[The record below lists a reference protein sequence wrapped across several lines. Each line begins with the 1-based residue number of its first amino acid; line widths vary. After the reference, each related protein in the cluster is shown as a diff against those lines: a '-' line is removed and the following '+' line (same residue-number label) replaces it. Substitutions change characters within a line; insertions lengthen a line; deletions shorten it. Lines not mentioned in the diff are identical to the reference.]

1 MSGQVNVRNTYYVMD
16 TPLVLQLIGMKPLP
30 LEIDGSKIEHI
41 LAHDGMS
48 LDVLKSLPA
57 AISNPLMVLDSYANR
72 KVVVVELHDLNDA
85 TIIVPIDVDQR
96 RGHTIVN
103 ILNNAYGKN
112 PREKNPDGSWT
123 QKKGTDFSWF
133 VRENIEK
140 GRVLYIDIEKSTQ
153 WTRSDRG
160 DSPNGGNSLNALSNF
175 IISEDFQKVKTRSDL
190 ERFTKE
196 KEEEKNM
203 STYLDRDT
211 FFKDKEDGVNLI
223 TNDSW
228 FKFDEKWLHDWV
240 EEQGRWESFEHFEVT
255 YTDDDVYSA
264 KFDAEEAGLT
274 IKETLTEEGT
284 RKYGDTEIQGWVEN
298 VMYQEMSRIGE
309 EKGAVITDTTADVYH
324 QEISD
329 SLTVAEESL
338 EDNAA
343 KELRGIADDLHTSM
357 KNVEEAE
364 QTCGADQETWDGYAT
379 RHENIVRRIEA
390 AGDAR
395 SEGKSEE
402 ECSDALIDAQE
413 SLREGTAYMEERCAA
428 ILRREKE
435 YQEELAGLR
444 ARIEELER
452 EREVR
457 AQLPEELAR
466 CLAASTEFLAA
477 VEDLRRE
484 AKAQPRI
491 IASEMYSTSRR
502 AVKDAYYSVKL
513 APTKVKN
520 YLRQRAQKAIDGV
533 LHSVASV
540 FDEGI
545 AALEQRR
552 AGILRKSHE
561 MQSASEFYRDALEE
575 ALKDSKAERS
585 METERTIARS
595 MAKAGFGAYAIE
607 KVLRAESPYRKEM
620 EQGDAKNIAKDAVQE
635 TKEQR
640 EEKTR

>member
-1 MSGQVNVRNTYYVMD
+1 MNLMGRKKGNIMLEKSWDKMSIEEQERVRKEEQEKFSRMYPIVASANAIHANTAAAARKMAIEYWKKNHPNGVTINTIIGDVDID
-16 TPLVLQLIGMKPLP
+16 TKSIKDSLFHGLVQGKLDAVPTLKAGMEKAAY
-30 LEIDGSKIEHI
+30 ISTMKDFDG
-41 LAHDGMS
+41 
-48 LDVLKSLPA
+48 
-57 AISNPLMVLDSYANR
+57 NPLQNHFFLY
-72 KVVVVELHDLNDA
+72 K
-85 TIIVPIDVDQR
+85 
-96 RGHTIVN
+96 
-103 ILNNAYGKN
+103 
-112 PREKNPDGSWT
+112 
-123 QKKGTDFSWF
+123 TDFSGE
-133 VRENIEK
+133 ENYVLCRIRTNDAK
-140 GRVLYIDIEKSTQ
+140 QRLYIHEVMKASEFVQQKSDALQSQLANGNHQQLRGIALYKNMITDFLQGVNGSFYPEK
-153 WTRSDRG
+153 
-160 DSPNGGNSLNALSNF
+160 
-175 IISEDFQKVKTRSDL
+175 
-190 ERFTKE
+190 
-196 KEEEKNM
+196 KEEKKM
-203 STYLDRDT
+203 
-211 FFKDKEDGVNLI
+211 
-223 TNDSW
+223 
-228 FKFDEKWLHDWV
+228 
-240 EEQGRWESFEHFEVT
+240 
-255 YTDDDVYSA
+255 
-264 KFDAEEAGLT
+264 
-274 IKETLTEEGT
+274 
-284 RKYGDTEIQGWVEN
+284 
-298 VMYQEMSRIGE
+298 
-309 EKGAVITDTTADVYH
+309 AVSNASMYH
-324 QEISD
+324 QEIAD

-338 EDNAA
+338 HEKDAA
-343 KELRGIADDLHTSM
+343 QLHRAVKNLHVSM
-357 KNVEEAE
+357 EKVEEAE
-364 QTCGADQETWDGYAT
+364 QTCGADQETWDGYAA
-379 RHENIVRRIEA
+379 RHDNIVRRIEA

>member
-1 MSGQVNVRNTYYVMD
+1 MLEKSWDKMSIEEQERVRKEEQEKFSRMYPIVASANAIHANTAAAARKMAIEYWKKNHPNGVTINTIIGDVDID
-16 TPLVLQLIGMKPLP
+16 TKSIKDSLFHGLVQGKLDAVPTLKAGMEKAAYLSTMKDF
-30 LEIDGSKIEHI
+30 DG
-41 LAHDGMS
+41 
-48 LDVLKSLPA
+48 
-57 AISNPLMVLDSYANR
+57 NPLQNHFFLY
-72 KVVVVELHDLNDA
+72 K
-85 TIIVPIDVDQR
+85 
-96 RGHTIVN
+96 
-103 ILNNAYGKN
+103 
-112 PREKNPDGSWT
+112 
-123 QKKGTDFSWF
+123 TDFSGE
-133 VRENIEK
+133 ENYVLCRIRTNDAK
-140 GRVLYIDIEKSTQ
+140 QRLYIHEVMKASEFVQQKSDALQ
-153 WTRSDRG
+153 SQLANGNHQQLRG
-160 DSPNGGNSLNALSNF
+160 IALYKNMITDFLQGVNGSF
-175 IISEDFQKVKTRSDL
+175 YPEQ
-190 ERFTKE
+190 
-196 KEEEKNM
+196 KEEKKM
-203 STYLDRDT
+203 
-211 FFKDKEDGVNLI
+211 
-223 TNDSW
+223 
-228 FKFDEKWLHDWV
+228 
-240 EEQGRWESFEHFEVT
+240 
-255 YTDDDVYSA
+255 
-264 KFDAEEAGLT
+264 
-274 IKETLTEEGT
+274 
-284 RKYGDTEIQGWVEN
+284 
-298 VMYQEMSRIGE
+298 
-309 EKGAVITDTTADVYH
+309 AVSNAAMYH
-324 QEISD
+324 QEIAD

-338 EDNAA
+338 HEEEA
-343 KELRGIADDLHTSM
+343 KQLHSAVKNLHVSM
-357 KNVEEAE
+357 EKVEEAE
-364 QTCGADQETWDGYAT
+364 QTCGADQETWDGYAA

>member
-1 MSGQVNVRNTYYVMD
+1 MLEKSWDKMSIEEQERVRKEEQEKFSRMYPIVASANAIHANTAAAARKMAIEYWKKNHPNGVTINTIIGDVDID
-16 TPLVLQLIGMKPLP
+16 TKSIKDSLFHGLVQGKLDAVPTLKAGMEKAAY
-30 LEIDGSKIEHI
+30 ISTMKDFDG
-41 LAHDGMS
+41 
-48 LDVLKSLPA
+48 
-57 AISNPLMVLDSYANR
+57 NPLQNHFFLY
-72 KVVVVELHDLNDA
+72 K
-85 TIIVPIDVDQR
+85 
-96 RGHTIVN
+96 
-103 ILNNAYGKN
+103 
-112 PREKNPDGSWT
+112 
-123 QKKGTDFSWF
+123 TDFSGE
-133 VRENIEK
+133 ENYVLCRIRTNDAK
-140 GRVLYIDIEKSTQ
+140 QRLYIHEVMKASEFVQQKSDALQ
-153 WTRSDRG
+153 SQLANGNHQQLRG
-160 DSPNGGNSLNALSNF
+160 IALYKNMITDFLKGVNGSF
-175 IISEDFQKVKTRSDL
+175 YPEQ
-190 ERFTKE
+190 
-196 KEEEKNM
+196 KEEKKM
-203 STYLDRDT
+203 
-211 FFKDKEDGVNLI
+211 
-223 TNDSW
+223 
-228 FKFDEKWLHDWV
+228 
-240 EEQGRWESFEHFEVT
+240 
-255 YTDDDVYSA
+255 
-264 KFDAEEAGLT
+264 
-274 IKETLTEEGT
+274 
-284 RKYGDTEIQGWVEN
+284 
-298 VMYQEMSRIGE
+298 
-309 EKGAVITDTTADVYH
+309 AVSNATMYH
-324 QEISD
+324 QEIAN

-338 EDNAA
+338 HEEDAA
-343 KELRGIADDLHTSM
+343 QLHRAVKNLHVSM
-357 KNVEEAE
+357 EKVEEAE
-364 QTCGADQETWDGYAT
+364 QTCGADQETWDGYAA

-502 AVKDAYYSVKL
+502 AVKDACYSVKL

>member
-1 MSGQVNVRNTYYVMD
+1 MLEKSWDKMSIEEQERVRKEEQEKFSRMYPIVASANAIHANTAAAARKMAIEYWKKNHPNGVTVNTIIGDVDID
-16 TPLVLQLIGMKPLP
+16 TKSIKDSLFHGLVQGKLDAVPTLKAGMEKAAY
-30 LEIDGSKIEHI
+30 ISTMKDFDG
-41 LAHDGMS
+41 
-48 LDVLKSLPA
+48 
-57 AISNPLMVLDSYANR
+57 NPLQNHFFLY
-72 KVVVVELHDLNDA
+72 K
-85 TIIVPIDVDQR
+85 
-96 RGHTIVN
+96 
-103 ILNNAYGKN
+103 
-112 PREKNPDGSWT
+112 
-123 QKKGTDFSWF
+123 TDFSGE
-133 VRENIEK
+133 ENYVLCRIRTNNAK
-140 GRVLYIDIEKSTQ
+140 QRLYIHEVMKASEFVQQKSDALQSQLANGNHQQLRGIALYKNMITDFLQGVNGSFYPEKK
-153 WTRSDRG
+153 
-160 DSPNGGNSLNALSNF
+160 
-175 IISEDFQKVKTRSDL
+175 E
-190 ERFTKE
+190 E
-196 KEEEKNM
+196 KEM
-203 STYLDRDT
+203 
-211 FFKDKEDGVNLI
+211 
-223 TNDSW
+223 
-228 FKFDEKWLHDWV
+228 
-240 EEQGRWESFEHFEVT
+240 
-255 YTDDDVYSA
+255 
-264 KFDAEEAGLT
+264 
-274 IKETLTEEGT
+274 
-284 RKYGDTEIQGWVEN
+284 
-298 VMYQEMSRIGE
+298 
-309 EKGAVITDTTADVYH
+309 AVSNASMYH
-324 QEISD
+324 QEIAD

-338 EDNAA
+338 HEEEA
-343 KELRGIADDLHTSM
+343 KQLHSAVKNLHVSM
-357 KNVEEAE
+357 EKVEEAE
-364 QTCGADQETWDGYAT
+364 QTCGADQETWDGYAA

-502 AVKDAYYSVKL
+502 AVKDAYYSIKL

-575 ALKDSKAERS
+575 ALKDSQAERS

>member
-1 MSGQVNVRNTYYVMD
+1 MLEKSWDKMSIEEQERVRKEEQEKFSRMYPIVASANAIHANTAAAARKMAIEYWKKNHPNGVTINTIIGDVDID
-16 TPLVLQLIGMKPLP
+16 TKSIKDSLFHGLVQGKLDAVPTLKAGMEKAAY
-30 LEIDGSKIEHI
+30 ISTMKDFDG
-41 LAHDGMS
+41 
-48 LDVLKSLPA
+48 
-57 AISNPLMVLDSYANR
+57 NPLQNHFFLY
-72 KVVVVELHDLNDA
+72 K
-85 TIIVPIDVDQR
+85 
-96 RGHTIVN
+96 
-103 ILNNAYGKN
+103 
-112 PREKNPDGSWT
+112 
-123 QKKGTDFSWF
+123 TDFSGE
-133 VRENIEK
+133 ENYVLCRIRTNDAK
-140 GRVLYIDIEKSTQ
+140 QRLYIHEVMKASEFVQQKSDALQ
-153 WTRSDRG
+153 SQLANGNHQQLRG
-160 DSPNGGNSLNALSNF
+160 IALYKNMITDFLQGVNGSF
-175 IISEDFQKVKTRSDL
+175 YPEQ
-190 ERFTKE
+190 
-196 KEEEKNM
+196 KEEKKM
-203 STYLDRDT
+203 
-211 FFKDKEDGVNLI
+211 
-223 TNDSW
+223 
-228 FKFDEKWLHDWV
+228 
-240 EEQGRWESFEHFEVT
+240 
-255 YTDDDVYSA
+255 
-264 KFDAEEAGLT
+264 
-274 IKETLTEEGT
+274 
-284 RKYGDTEIQGWVEN
+284 
-298 VMYQEMSRIGE
+298 
-309 EKGAVITDTTADVYH
+309 AVSNAAMYH
-324 QEISD
+324 QEIAN
-329 SLTVAEESL
+329 SLTSAEEFL
-338 EDNAA
+338 HEEDAA
-343 KELRGIADDLHTSM
+343 QLHRAVKNLHVSM
-357 KNVEEAE
+357 EKVEEAE
-364 QTCGADQETWDGYAT
+364 QTCGADQETWDGYAA

-502 AVKDAYYSVKL
+502 AVKDAYYSIKL

-575 ALKDSKAERS
+575 ALKDSKSERS

>member
-1 MSGQVNVRNTYYVMD
+1 MLEKSWDKMSIEEQERVRKEEQEKFSRMYPIVASANAIHANTAAAARKMAIEYWKKNHPNGVTINTIIGDVDID
-16 TPLVLQLIGMKPLP
+16 TKSIKDSLFHGLVQGKLDAVPTLKAGMEKAAY
-30 LEIDGSKIEHI
+30 ISTMKDFDG
-41 LAHDGMS
+41 
-48 LDVLKSLPA
+48 
-57 AISNPLMVLDSYANR
+57 NPLQNHFFLY
-72 KVVVVELHDLNDA
+72 K
-85 TIIVPIDVDQR
+85 
-96 RGHTIVN
+96 
-103 ILNNAYGKN
+103 
-112 PREKNPDGSWT
+112 
-123 QKKGTDFSWF
+123 TDFSGE
-133 VRENIEK
+133 ENYVLCRIRTNDAK
-140 GRVLYIDIEKSTQ
+140 QRLYIHEVMKASEFVQQKSDALQ
-153 WTRSDRG
+153 SQLANGNHQQLRG
-160 DSPNGGNSLNALSNF
+160 IALYKNMITDFLKGVNGSF
-175 IISEDFQKVKTRSDL
+175 YPEQ
-190 ERFTKE
+190 
-196 KEEEKNM
+196 KEEKKM
-203 STYLDRDT
+203 
-211 FFKDKEDGVNLI
+211 
-223 TNDSW
+223 
-228 FKFDEKWLHDWV
+228 
-240 EEQGRWESFEHFEVT
+240 
-255 YTDDDVYSA
+255 
-264 KFDAEEAGLT
+264 
-274 IKETLTEEGT
+274 
-284 RKYGDTEIQGWVEN
+284 
-298 VMYQEMSRIGE
+298 
-309 EKGAVITDTTADVYH
+309 AVSNATMYH
-324 QEISD
+324 QEIAN

-338 EDNAA
+338 HEEDAA
-343 KELRGIADDLHTSM
+343 QLHRAVKNLHVSM
-357 KNVEEAE
+357 EKVEEAE
-364 QTCGADQETWDGYAT
+364 QTCGADQETWDGYAA

-502 AVKDAYYSVKL
+502 AVKDAYYSIKL

>member
-1 MSGQVNVRNTYYVMD
+1 MLEKSWDKMSIEEQERVRKEEQEKFSRMYPIVASANAIHANTAAAARKMAIEYWKKNHPNGVTINTIIGDVDID
-16 TPLVLQLIGMKPLP
+16 TKSIKDSLFHGLVQGKLDAVPTLKAGMEKAAY
-30 LEIDGSKIEHI
+30 ISTMKDFDG
-41 LAHDGMS
+41 
-48 LDVLKSLPA
+48 
-57 AISNPLMVLDSYANR
+57 NPLQNHFFLY
-72 KVVVVELHDLNDA
+72 K
-85 TIIVPIDVDQR
+85 
-96 RGHTIVN
+96 
-103 ILNNAYGKN
+103 
-112 PREKNPDGSWT
+112 
-123 QKKGTDFSWF
+123 TDFSGE
-133 VRENIEK
+133 ENYVLCRIRTNDAK
-140 GRVLYIDIEKSTQ
+140 QRLYIHEVMKASEFVQQKSDALQSQLANGNHQQLRGIALYKNMITDFLQGVNGSFYPEK
-153 WTRSDRG
+153 
-160 DSPNGGNSLNALSNF
+160 
-175 IISEDFQKVKTRSDL
+175 
-190 ERFTKE
+190 
-196 KEEEKNM
+196 KEEKKM
-203 STYLDRDT
+203 
-211 FFKDKEDGVNLI
+211 
-223 TNDSW
+223 
-228 FKFDEKWLHDWV
+228 
-240 EEQGRWESFEHFEVT
+240 
-255 YTDDDVYSA
+255 
-264 KFDAEEAGLT
+264 
-274 IKETLTEEGT
+274 
-284 RKYGDTEIQGWVEN
+284 
-298 VMYQEMSRIGE
+298 
-309 EKGAVITDTTADVYH
+309 AVSNAAMYH
-324 QEISD
+324 QEIAD

-338 EDNAA
+338 HEKDAA
-343 KELRGIADDLHTSM
+343 QLHRAVKNLHVSM
-357 KNVEEAE
+357 EKVEEAE
-364 QTCGADQETWDGYAT
+364 QTCGADQETWDGYAA

>member
-1 MSGQVNVRNTYYVMD
+1 MNLMGRKKGNIMLEKSWDKMSIEEQERVRKEEQEKFSRMYPIVASANAIHANTAAAARKMAIEYWKKNHPNGVTINTIIGDVDID
-16 TPLVLQLIGMKPLP
+16 TKSIKDSLFHGLVQGKLDAVPTLKAGMEKAAY
-30 LEIDGSKIEHI
+30 ISTMKDFDG
-41 LAHDGMS
+41 
-48 LDVLKSLPA
+48 
-57 AISNPLMVLDSYANR
+57 NPLQNHFFLY
-72 KVVVVELHDLNDA
+72 K
-85 TIIVPIDVDQR
+85 
-96 RGHTIVN
+96 
-103 ILNNAYGKN
+103 
-112 PREKNPDGSWT
+112 
-123 QKKGTDFSWF
+123 TDFSGE
-133 VRENIEK
+133 ENYVLCRIRTNDAK
-140 GRVLYIDIEKSTQ
+140 QRLYIHEVMKASEFVQQKSDALQ
-153 WTRSDRG
+153 SQLANGNHQQLRG
-160 DSPNGGNSLNALSNF
+160 IALYKNMITDFLKGVNGSF
-175 IISEDFQKVKTRSDL
+175 YPEQ
-190 ERFTKE
+190 
-196 KEEEKNM
+196 KEEKKM
-203 STYLDRDT
+203 
-211 FFKDKEDGVNLI
+211 
-223 TNDSW
+223 
-228 FKFDEKWLHDWV
+228 
-240 EEQGRWESFEHFEVT
+240 
-255 YTDDDVYSA
+255 
-264 KFDAEEAGLT
+264 
-274 IKETLTEEGT
+274 
-284 RKYGDTEIQGWVEN
+284 
-298 VMYQEMSRIGE
+298 
-309 EKGAVITDTTADVYH
+309 AVSNAAMYH
-324 QEISD
+324 QEIAD

-338 EDNAA
+338 HEEDAA
-343 KELRGIADDLHTSM
+343 QLHRAVKNLHVSM
-357 KNVEEAE
+357 EKVEEAE
-364 QTCGADQETWDGYAT
+364 QTCGADQETWDGYAA

-575 ALKDSKAERS
+575 ALKDSKSERS

>member
-1 MSGQVNVRNTYYVMD
+1 MLEKSWDKMSIEEQERVRKEEQEKFSRMYPIVASANAIHANTAAAARKMAIEYWKKNHPNGVTINTIIGDVDID
-16 TPLVLQLIGMKPLP
+16 TKSIKDSLFHGLVQGKLDAVPTLKAGMEKAAY
-30 LEIDGSKIEHI
+30 ISTMKDFDG
-41 LAHDGMS
+41 
-48 LDVLKSLPA
+48 
-57 AISNPLMVLDSYANR
+57 NPLQNHFFLY
-72 KVVVVELHDLNDA
+72 K
-85 TIIVPIDVDQR
+85 
-96 RGHTIVN
+96 
-103 ILNNAYGKN
+103 
-112 PREKNPDGSWT
+112 
-123 QKKGTDFSWF
+123 TDFSGE
-133 VRENIEK
+133 ENYVLCRIRTNDAK
-140 GRVLYIDIEKSTQ
+140 QRLYIHEVMKASEFVQQKSDALQ
-153 WTRSDRG
+153 SQLANGNHQQLRG
-160 DSPNGGNSLNALSNF
+160 IALYKNMITDFLQGVNGSF
-175 IISEDFQKVKTRSDL
+175 YPEQ
-190 ERFTKE
+190 
-196 KEEEKNM
+196 KEEKKM
-203 STYLDRDT
+203 
-211 FFKDKEDGVNLI
+211 
-223 TNDSW
+223 
-228 FKFDEKWLHDWV
+228 
-240 EEQGRWESFEHFEVT
+240 
-255 YTDDDVYSA
+255 
-264 KFDAEEAGLT
+264 
-274 IKETLTEEGT
+274 
-284 RKYGDTEIQGWVEN
+284 
-298 VMYQEMSRIGE
+298 
-309 EKGAVITDTTADVYH
+309 AVSNAAMYH
-324 QEISD
+324 QEIAN
-329 SLTVAEESL
+329 SLTSAEEFL
-338 EDNAA
+338 HEEDAA
-343 KELRGIADDLHTSM
+343 QLHRAVKNLHVSM
-357 KNVEEAE
+357 EKVEEAE
-364 QTCGADQETWDGYAT
+364 QTCGADQETWDGYAA
-379 RHENIVRRIEA
+379 RHDNIVRRIEA

>member
-1 MSGQVNVRNTYYVMD
+1 MNLMGRKKGNIMLEKSWDKMSIEEQERVRKEEQEKFSRMYPIVASANAIHANTAAAARKMAIEYWKKNHPNGVTINTIIGDVDID
-16 TPLVLQLIGMKPLP
+16 TKSIKDSLFHGLVQGKLDAVPTLKAGMEKAAY
-30 LEIDGSKIEHI
+30 ISTMKDFDG
-41 LAHDGMS
+41 
-48 LDVLKSLPA
+48 
-57 AISNPLMVLDSYANR
+57 NPLQNHFFLY
-72 KVVVVELHDLNDA
+72 K
-85 TIIVPIDVDQR
+85 
-96 RGHTIVN
+96 
-103 ILNNAYGKN
+103 
-112 PREKNPDGSWT
+112 
-123 QKKGTDFSWF
+123 TDFSGE
-133 VRENIEK
+133 ENYVLCRIRTNDAK
-140 GRVLYIDIEKSTQ
+140 QRLYIHEVMKASEFVQQKSDALQ
-153 WTRSDRG
+153 SQLANGNHQQLRG
-160 DSPNGGNSLNALSNF
+160 IALYKNMITDFLQGVNGSF
-175 IISEDFQKVKTRSDL
+175 YPEQ
-190 ERFTKE
+190 
-196 KEEEKNM
+196 KEEKKM
-203 STYLDRDT
+203 
-211 FFKDKEDGVNLI
+211 
-223 TNDSW
+223 
-228 FKFDEKWLHDWV
+228 
-240 EEQGRWESFEHFEVT
+240 
-255 YTDDDVYSA
+255 
-264 KFDAEEAGLT
+264 
-274 IKETLTEEGT
+274 
-284 RKYGDTEIQGWVEN
+284 
-298 VMYQEMSRIGE
+298 
-309 EKGAVITDTTADVYH
+309 AVSNAAMYH
-324 QEISD
+324 QEIAD

-338 EDNAA
+338 HEEDAA
-343 KELRGIADDLHTSM
+343 QLHRAVKNLHVSM
-357 KNVEEAE
+357 EKVEEAE

-585 METERTIARS
+585 METERTIARN

>member
-1 MSGQVNVRNTYYVMD
+1 MLEKSWDKMSIEEQERVRKEEQEKFSRMYPIVASANAIHANTAAAARKMAIEYWKKNHPNGVTINTIIGDVDID
-16 TPLVLQLIGMKPLP
+16 TKSIKDSLFHGLVQGKLDAVPTLKAGMEKAAY
-30 LEIDGSKIEHI
+30 ISTMKDFDG
-41 LAHDGMS
+41 
-48 LDVLKSLPA
+48 
-57 AISNPLMVLDSYANR
+57 NPLQNHFFLY
-72 KVVVVELHDLNDA
+72 K
-85 TIIVPIDVDQR
+85 
-96 RGHTIVN
+96 
-103 ILNNAYGKN
+103 
-112 PREKNPDGSWT
+112 
-123 QKKGTDFSWF
+123 TDFSGE
-133 VRENIEK
+133 ENYVLCRIRTNDAK
-140 GRVLYIDIEKSTQ
+140 QRLYIHEVMKASEFVQQKSDALQ
-153 WTRSDRG
+153 SQLANGNHQQLRG
-160 DSPNGGNSLNALSNF
+160 IALYKNMITDFLKGVNGSF
-175 IISEDFQKVKTRSDL
+175 YPEQ
-190 ERFTKE
+190 
-196 KEEEKNM
+196 KEEKKM
-203 STYLDRDT
+203 
-211 FFKDKEDGVNLI
+211 
-223 TNDSW
+223 
-228 FKFDEKWLHDWV
+228 
-240 EEQGRWESFEHFEVT
+240 
-255 YTDDDVYSA
+255 
-264 KFDAEEAGLT
+264 
-274 IKETLTEEGT
+274 
-284 RKYGDTEIQGWVEN
+284 
-298 VMYQEMSRIGE
+298 
-309 EKGAVITDTTADVYH
+309 AVSNASMYH
-324 QEISD
+324 QEIAN

-338 EDNAA
+338 HEKDAA
-343 KELRGIADDLHTSM
+343 QLHRAVKNLHVSM
-357 KNVEEAE
+357 EKVEEAE

>member
-1 MSGQVNVRNTYYVMD
+1 MLEKSWDKMSIEEQERVRKEEQEKFSRMYPIVASANAIHANTAAAARKMAIEYWKKNHPNGVTINTIIGDVDID
-16 TPLVLQLIGMKPLP
+16 TKSIKDSLFHGLVQGKLDAVPTLKAGMEKAAY
-30 LEIDGSKIEHI
+30 ISTMKDFDG
-41 LAHDGMS
+41 
-48 LDVLKSLPA
+48 
-57 AISNPLMVLDSYANR
+57 NPLQNHFFLY
-72 KVVVVELHDLNDA
+72 K
-85 TIIVPIDVDQR
+85 
-96 RGHTIVN
+96 
-103 ILNNAYGKN
+103 
-112 PREKNPDGSWT
+112 
-123 QKKGTDFSWF
+123 TDFSGE
-133 VRENIEK
+133 ENYVLCRIRTNNAK
-140 GRVLYIDIEKSTQ
+140 QRLYIHEVMKASEFVQQKSDALQSQLANGNHQQLRGIALYKNMITDFLQGVNGSFYPEKK
-153 WTRSDRG
+153 
-160 DSPNGGNSLNALSNF
+160 
-175 IISEDFQKVKTRSDL
+175 E
-190 ERFTKE
+190 E
-196 KEEEKNM
+196 KEM
-203 STYLDRDT
+203 
-211 FFKDKEDGVNLI
+211 
-223 TNDSW
+223 
-228 FKFDEKWLHDWV
+228 
-240 EEQGRWESFEHFEVT
+240 
-255 YTDDDVYSA
+255 
-264 KFDAEEAGLT
+264 
-274 IKETLTEEGT
+274 
-284 RKYGDTEIQGWVEN
+284 
-298 VMYQEMSRIGE
+298 
-309 EKGAVITDTTADVYH
+309 AVSNASMYH
-324 QEISD
+324 QEIAD

-338 EDNAA
+338 HEEEA
-343 KELRGIADDLHTSM
+343 KQLHSAVKNLHVSM
-357 KNVEEAE
+357 EKVEEAE

-502 AVKDAYYSVKL
+502 AVKDAYYSIKL

>member
-1 MSGQVNVRNTYYVMD
+1 MNLMGRKKGNIMLEKSWDKMSIEEQERVRKEEQEKFSRMYPIVASANAIHANTAAAARKMAIEYWKKNHPNGVTINTIIGDVDID
-16 TPLVLQLIGMKPLP
+16 TKSIKDSLFHGLVQGKLDAVPTLKAGMEKAAY
-30 LEIDGSKIEHI
+30 ISTMKDFDG
-41 LAHDGMS
+41 
-48 LDVLKSLPA
+48 
-57 AISNPLMVLDSYANR
+57 NPLQNHFFLY
-72 KVVVVELHDLNDA
+72 K
-85 TIIVPIDVDQR
+85 
-96 RGHTIVN
+96 
-103 ILNNAYGKN
+103 
-112 PREKNPDGSWT
+112 
-123 QKKGTDFSWF
+123 TDFSGE
-133 VRENIEK
+133 ENYVLCRIRTNDAK
-140 GRVLYIDIEKSTQ
+140 QRLYIHEVMKASEFVQQKSDALQ
-153 WTRSDRG
+153 SQLANGNHQQLRG
-160 DSPNGGNSLNALSNF
+160 IALYKNMITDFLQGVNGSF
-175 IISEDFQKVKTRSDL
+175 YPEQ
-190 ERFTKE
+190 
-196 KEEEKNM
+196 KEEKKM
-203 STYLDRDT
+203 
-211 FFKDKEDGVNLI
+211 
-223 TNDSW
+223 
-228 FKFDEKWLHDWV
+228 
-240 EEQGRWESFEHFEVT
+240 
-255 YTDDDVYSA
+255 
-264 KFDAEEAGLT
+264 
-274 IKETLTEEGT
+274 
-284 RKYGDTEIQGWVEN
+284 
-298 VMYQEMSRIGE
+298 
-309 EKGAVITDTTADVYH
+309 AVSNAAMYH
-324 QEISD
+324 QEIAD

-338 EDNAA
+338 HEEDAA
-343 KELRGIADDLHTSM
+343 QLHRAVKNLHVSM
-357 KNVEEAE
+357 EKVEEAE

>member
-1 MSGQVNVRNTYYVMD
+1 MNLMGRKKGNIMLEKSWDKMSIEEQERVRKEEQEKFSRMYPIVASANAIHANTAAAARKMAIEYWKKNHPNGVTINTIIGDVDID
-16 TPLVLQLIGMKPLP
+16 TKSIKDSLFHGLVQGKLDAVPTLKAGMEKAAY
-30 LEIDGSKIEHI
+30 ISTMKDFDG
-41 LAHDGMS
+41 
-48 LDVLKSLPA
+48 
-57 AISNPLMVLDSYANR
+57 NPLQNHFFLY
-72 KVVVVELHDLNDA
+72 K
-85 TIIVPIDVDQR
+85 
-96 RGHTIVN
+96 
-103 ILNNAYGKN
+103 
-112 PREKNPDGSWT
+112 
-123 QKKGTDFSWF
+123 TDFSGE
-133 VRENIEK
+133 ENYVLCRIRTNNAK
-140 GRVLYIDIEKSTQ
+140 QRLYIHEVMKASEFVQQKSDALQ
-153 WTRSDRG
+153 SQLANGNHQQLRG
-160 DSPNGGNSLNALSNF
+160 IALYKNMITDFLKGVNGSF
-175 IISEDFQKVKTRSDL
+175 YPEQ
-190 ERFTKE
+190 
-196 KEEEKNM
+196 KEEKKM
-203 STYLDRDT
+203 
-211 FFKDKEDGVNLI
+211 
-223 TNDSW
+223 
-228 FKFDEKWLHDWV
+228 
-240 EEQGRWESFEHFEVT
+240 
-255 YTDDDVYSA
+255 
-264 KFDAEEAGLT
+264 
-274 IKETLTEEGT
+274 
-284 RKYGDTEIQGWVEN
+284 
-298 VMYQEMSRIGE
+298 
-309 EKGAVITDTTADVYH
+309 AVSNATMYH
-324 QEISD
+324 QEIAN

-338 EDNAA
+338 HEEDAA
-343 KELRGIADDLHTSM
+343 QLHRAVKNLHVSM
-357 KNVEEAE
+357 EKVEEAE
-364 QTCGADQETWDGYAT
+364 QTCGADQETWDGYAA
-379 RHENIVRRIEA
+379 RHDNIVRRIEA

-575 ALKDSKAERS
+575 ALKDSKSERS

>member
-1 MSGQVNVRNTYYVMD
+1 MLQKSWDKMSIEEQERVRKEEQEKFSRMYPIVASANAIHANTAAAARKMAIEYWKKNHPNGVTINTIIGDVDID
-16 TPLVLQLIGMKPLP
+16 TKSIKDSLFHGLVQGKLDAVPTLKAGMEKAAY
-30 LEIDGSKIEHI
+30 ISTMKDFDG
-41 LAHDGMS
+41 
-48 LDVLKSLPA
+48 
-57 AISNPLMVLDSYANR
+57 NPLQNHFFLY
-72 KVVVVELHDLNDA
+72 K
-85 TIIVPIDVDQR
+85 
-96 RGHTIVN
+96 
-103 ILNNAYGKN
+103 
-112 PREKNPDGSWT
+112 
-123 QKKGTDFSWF
+123 TDFSGE
-133 VRENIEK
+133 ENYVLCRIRTNDAK
-140 GRVLYIDIEKSTQ
+140 QRLYIHEVMKASEFVQQKSDALQ
-153 WTRSDRG
+153 SQLANGNHQQLRG
-160 DSPNGGNSLNALSNF
+160 IALYKNMITDFLKGVNGSF
-175 IISEDFQKVKTRSDL
+175 YPEQ
-190 ERFTKE
+190 
-196 KEEEKNM
+196 KEEKKM
-203 STYLDRDT
+203 
-211 FFKDKEDGVNLI
+211 
-223 TNDSW
+223 
-228 FKFDEKWLHDWV
+228 
-240 EEQGRWESFEHFEVT
+240 
-255 YTDDDVYSA
+255 
-264 KFDAEEAGLT
+264 
-274 IKETLTEEGT
+274 
-284 RKYGDTEIQGWVEN
+284 
-298 VMYQEMSRIGE
+298 
-309 EKGAVITDTTADVYH
+309 AVSNATMYH
-324 QEISD
+324 QEIAN

-338 EDNAA
+338 HEEDAA
-343 KELRGIADDLHTSM
+343 QLHRAVKNLHVSM
-357 KNVEEAE
+357 EKVEEAE
-364 QTCGADQETWDGYAT
+364 QTCGADQETWDGYAA

-607 KVLRAESPYRKEM
+607 KVLRAESPYCKEM

>member
-1 MSGQVNVRNTYYVMD
+1 MLEKSWDKMSIEEQERVRKEEQEKFSRMYPIVASANAIHANTAAAARKMA
-16 TPLVLQLIGMKPLP
+16 
-30 LEIDGSKIEHI
+30 IEHWKKNHPNGVTI
-41 LAHDGMS
+41 NTIIGDVDIDTKSIKDSLFHGLVQGKLDAVPTLKAGMEKAAYISTMKDFDG
-48 LDVLKSLPA
+48 
-57 AISNPLMVLDSYANR
+57 NPLQNHFFLY
-72 KVVVVELHDLNDA
+72 K
-85 TIIVPIDVDQR
+85 
-96 RGHTIVN
+96 
-103 ILNNAYGKN
+103 
-112 PREKNPDGSWT
+112 
-123 QKKGTDFSWF
+123 TDFSGE
-133 VRENIEK
+133 ENYVLCRIRTNNAK
-140 GRVLYIDIEKSTQ
+140 QRLYIHEVMKASEFVQQKSDALQ
-153 WTRSDRG
+153 SQLANGNHQQLRG
-160 DSPNGGNSLNALSNF
+160 IALYKNMITDFLKGVNGSF
-175 IISEDFQKVKTRSDL
+175 YPEQ
-190 ERFTKE
+190 
-196 KEEEKNM
+196 KEEKKM
-203 STYLDRDT
+203 
-211 FFKDKEDGVNLI
+211 
-223 TNDSW
+223 
-228 FKFDEKWLHDWV
+228 
-240 EEQGRWESFEHFEVT
+240 
-255 YTDDDVYSA
+255 
-264 KFDAEEAGLT
+264 
-274 IKETLTEEGT
+274 
-284 RKYGDTEIQGWVEN
+284 
-298 VMYQEMSRIGE
+298 
-309 EKGAVITDTTADVYH
+309 AVSNAAMYH
-324 QEISD
+324 QEIAN

-338 EDNAA
+338 HEEDAA
-343 KELRGIADDLHTSM
+343 QLHRAVKNLHVSM
-357 KNVEEAE
+357 EKVEEAE
-364 QTCGADQETWDGYAT
+364 QTCGADQETWDGYAA
-379 RHENIVRRIEA
+379 RHDNIVRRIEA

-502 AVKDAYYSVKL
+502 AVKDAYYSIKL

>member
-1 MSGQVNVRNTYYVMD
+1 MLEKSWDKMSIEEQERVRKEEQEKFSRMYPIVASANAIHANTAAAARKMAIEYWKKNHPNGVTINTIIGDVDID
-16 TPLVLQLIGMKPLP
+16 TKSIKDSLFHGLVQGKLDAVPTLKAGMEKAAY
-30 LEIDGSKIEHI
+30 ISTMKDFDG
-41 LAHDGMS
+41 
-48 LDVLKSLPA
+48 
-57 AISNPLMVLDSYANR
+57 NPLQNHFFLY
-72 KVVVVELHDLNDA
+72 K
-85 TIIVPIDVDQR
+85 
-96 RGHTIVN
+96 
-103 ILNNAYGKN
+103 
-112 PREKNPDGSWT
+112 
-123 QKKGTDFSWF
+123 TDFSGE
-133 VRENIEK
+133 ENYVLCRIRTNNAK
-140 GRVLYIDIEKSTQ
+140 QRLYIHEVMKASEFVQQKSDALQSQLANGNHQQLRGIALYKNMITDFLQGVNGSFYPEKK
-153 WTRSDRG
+153 
-160 DSPNGGNSLNALSNF
+160 
-175 IISEDFQKVKTRSDL
+175 E
-190 ERFTKE
+190 E
-196 KEEEKNM
+196 KEM
-203 STYLDRDT
+203 
-211 FFKDKEDGVNLI
+211 
-223 TNDSW
+223 
-228 FKFDEKWLHDWV
+228 
-240 EEQGRWESFEHFEVT
+240 
-255 YTDDDVYSA
+255 
-264 KFDAEEAGLT
+264 
-274 IKETLTEEGT
+274 
-284 RKYGDTEIQGWVEN
+284 
-298 VMYQEMSRIGE
+298 
-309 EKGAVITDTTADVYH
+309 AVSNASMYH
-324 QEISD
+324 QEIAD

-338 EDNAA
+338 LEEEA
-343 KELRGIADDLHTSM
+343 KQLHSAVKNLHVSM
-357 KNVEEAE
+357 EKVEEAE

>member
-1 MSGQVNVRNTYYVMD
+1 MLEKSWDKMSIEEQERVRKEEQEKFSRMYPIVASANAIHANTAAAARKMAIEYWKKNHPNGVTINTIIGDVDID
-16 TPLVLQLIGMKPLP
+16 TKSIKDSLFHGLVQGKLDAVPTLKAGMEKAAY
-30 LEIDGSKIEHI
+30 ISTMKDFDG
-41 LAHDGMS
+41 
-48 LDVLKSLPA
+48 
-57 AISNPLMVLDSYANR
+57 NPLQNHFFLY
-72 KVVVVELHDLNDA
+72 K
-85 TIIVPIDVDQR
+85 
-96 RGHTIVN
+96 
-103 ILNNAYGKN
+103 
-112 PREKNPDGSWT
+112 
-123 QKKGTDFSWF
+123 TDFSGE
-133 VRENIEK
+133 ENYVLCRIRTNDAK
-140 GRVLYIDIEKSTQ
+140 QRLYIHEVMKASEFVQQKSDALQ
-153 WTRSDRG
+153 SQLANGNHQQLRG
-160 DSPNGGNSLNALSNF
+160 IALYKNMITDFLQGVNGSF
-175 IISEDFQKVKTRSDL
+175 YPEQ
-190 ERFTKE
+190 
-196 KEEEKNM
+196 KEEKKM
-203 STYLDRDT
+203 
-211 FFKDKEDGVNLI
+211 
-223 TNDSW
+223 
-228 FKFDEKWLHDWV
+228 
-240 EEQGRWESFEHFEVT
+240 
-255 YTDDDVYSA
+255 
-264 KFDAEEAGLT
+264 
-274 IKETLTEEGT
+274 
-284 RKYGDTEIQGWVEN
+284 
-298 VMYQEMSRIGE
+298 
-309 EKGAVITDTTADVYH
+309 AVSNATMYH
-324 QEISD
+324 QEIAN

-338 EDNAA
+338 HEEDAA
-343 KELRGIADDLHTSM
+343 QLHRAVKNLHVSM
-357 KNVEEAE
+357 EKVEEAE
-364 QTCGADQETWDGYAT
+364 QTCGADQETWDGYAA

>member
-1 MSGQVNVRNTYYVMD
+1 MLEKSWDKMSIEEQERVRKEEQEKFSRMYPIVASANAIHANTAAAARKMAIEYWKKNHPNGVTINTIIGDVDID
-16 TPLVLQLIGMKPLP
+16 TKSIKDSLFHGLVQGKLDAVPTLKAGMEKAAY
-30 LEIDGSKIEHI
+30 ISTMKDFDG
-41 LAHDGMS
+41 
-48 LDVLKSLPA
+48 
-57 AISNPLMVLDSYANR
+57 NPLQNHFFLY
-72 KVVVVELHDLNDA
+72 K
-85 TIIVPIDVDQR
+85 
-96 RGHTIVN
+96 
-103 ILNNAYGKN
+103 
-112 PREKNPDGSWT
+112 
-123 QKKGTDFSWF
+123 TDFSGE
-133 VRENIEK
+133 ENYVLCRIRTNDAK
-140 GRVLYIDIEKSTQ
+140 QRLYIHEVMKASEFVQQKSDALQ
-153 WTRSDRG
+153 SQLANGNHQQLRG
-160 DSPNGGNSLNALSNF
+160 IALYKNMITDFLQGVNGSF
-175 IISEDFQKVKTRSDL
+175 YPEQ
-190 ERFTKE
+190 
-196 KEEEKNM
+196 KEEKKM
-203 STYLDRDT
+203 
-211 FFKDKEDGVNLI
+211 
-223 TNDSW
+223 
-228 FKFDEKWLHDWV
+228 
-240 EEQGRWESFEHFEVT
+240 
-255 YTDDDVYSA
+255 
-264 KFDAEEAGLT
+264 
-274 IKETLTEEGT
+274 
-284 RKYGDTEIQGWVEN
+284 
-298 VMYQEMSRIGE
+298 
-309 EKGAVITDTTADVYH
+309 AVSNAAMYH
-324 QEISD
+324 QEIAD

-338 EDNAA
+338 HEEDAA
-343 KELRGIADDLHTSM
+343 QLHRAVKNLHVSM
-357 KNVEEAE
+357 EKVEEAE
-364 QTCGADQETWDGYAT
+364 QTCGADQETWDGYAA

-520 YLRQRAQKAIDGV
+520 YLRQRAHKAIDGV

>member
-1 MSGQVNVRNTYYVMD
+1 MLEKSWDKMSIEEQERVRKEEQEKFSRMYPIVASANAIHANTAAAARKMAIEYWKKNHPNGVTINTIIGDVDID
-16 TPLVLQLIGMKPLP
+16 TKSIKDSLFHGLVQGKLDAVPTLKAGMEKAAY
-30 LEIDGSKIEHI
+30 ISTMKDFDG
-41 LAHDGMS
+41 
-48 LDVLKSLPA
+48 
-57 AISNPLMVLDSYANR
+57 NPLQNHFFLY
-72 KVVVVELHDLNDA
+72 K
-85 TIIVPIDVDQR
+85 
-96 RGHTIVN
+96 
-103 ILNNAYGKN
+103 
-112 PREKNPDGSWT
+112 
-123 QKKGTDFSWF
+123 TDFSGE
-133 VRENIEK
+133 ENYVLCRIRTNDAK
-140 GRVLYIDIEKSTQ
+140 QRLYIHEVMKASEFVQQKSDALQ
-153 WTRSDRG
+153 SQLANGNHQQLRG
-160 DSPNGGNSLNALSNF
+160 IALYKNMITDFLQGVNGSF
-175 IISEDFQKVKTRSDL
+175 YPEQ
-190 ERFTKE
+190 
-196 KEEEKNM
+196 KEEKKM
-203 STYLDRDT
+203 
-211 FFKDKEDGVNLI
+211 
-223 TNDSW
+223 
-228 FKFDEKWLHDWV
+228 
-240 EEQGRWESFEHFEVT
+240 
-255 YTDDDVYSA
+255 
-264 KFDAEEAGLT
+264 
-274 IKETLTEEGT
+274 
-284 RKYGDTEIQGWVEN
+284 
-298 VMYQEMSRIGE
+298 
-309 EKGAVITDTTADVYH
+309 AVSNAAMYH
-324 QEISD
+324 QEIAD

-338 EDNAA
+338 HEEDAA
-343 KELRGIADDLHTSM
+343 QLHRAVKNLHVSM
-357 KNVEEAE
+357 EKVEEAE

-575 ALKDSKAERS
+575 ALKDSKSERS

>member
-1 MSGQVNVRNTYYVMD
+1 MNLMGRKKGNIMLEKSWDKMSIEEQERVRKEEQEKFSRMYPIVASANAIHANTAAAARKMAIEYWKKNHPNGVTINTIIGDVDID
-16 TPLVLQLIGMKPLP
+16 TKSIKDSLFHGLVQGKLDAVPTLKAGMEKAAY
-30 LEIDGSKIEHI
+30 ISTMKDFDG
-41 LAHDGMS
+41 
-48 LDVLKSLPA
+48 
-57 AISNPLMVLDSYANR
+57 NPLQNHFFLY
-72 KVVVVELHDLNDA
+72 K
-85 TIIVPIDVDQR
+85 
-96 RGHTIVN
+96 
-103 ILNNAYGKN
+103 
-112 PREKNPDGSWT
+112 
-123 QKKGTDFSWF
+123 TDFSGE
-133 VRENIEK
+133 ENYVLCRIRTNDAK
-140 GRVLYIDIEKSTQ
+140 QRLYIHEVMKASEFVQQKSDALQ
-153 WTRSDRG
+153 SQLANGNHQQLRG
-160 DSPNGGNSLNALSNF
+160 IALYKNMITDFLKGVNGSF
-175 IISEDFQKVKTRSDL
+175 YPEQ
-190 ERFTKE
+190 
-196 KEEEKNM
+196 KEEKKM
-203 STYLDRDT
+203 
-211 FFKDKEDGVNLI
+211 
-223 TNDSW
+223 
-228 FKFDEKWLHDWV
+228 
-240 EEQGRWESFEHFEVT
+240 
-255 YTDDDVYSA
+255 
-264 KFDAEEAGLT
+264 
-274 IKETLTEEGT
+274 
-284 RKYGDTEIQGWVEN
+284 
-298 VMYQEMSRIGE
+298 
-309 EKGAVITDTTADVYH
+309 AVSNATMYH
-324 QEISD
+324 QEIAN

-338 EDNAA
+338 HEEDAA
-343 KELRGIADDLHTSM
+343 QLHRAVKNLHVSM
-357 KNVEEAE
+357 EKVEEAE
-364 QTCGADQETWDGYAT
+364 QTCGADQETWDGYAA

>member
-1 MSGQVNVRNTYYVMD
+1 MNLMGRKKGNIMLEKSWDKMSIEEQERVRKEEQEKFSRMYPIVASANAIHANTAAAARKMAIEYWKKNHPNGVTINTIIGDVDID
-16 TPLVLQLIGMKPLP
+16 TKSIKDSLFHGLVQGKLDAVPTLKAGMEKAAY
-30 LEIDGSKIEHI
+30 ISTMKDFDG
-41 LAHDGMS
+41 
-48 LDVLKSLPA
+48 
-57 AISNPLMVLDSYANR
+57 NPLQNHFFLY
-72 KVVVVELHDLNDA
+72 K
-85 TIIVPIDVDQR
+85 
-96 RGHTIVN
+96 
-103 ILNNAYGKN
+103 
-112 PREKNPDGSWT
+112 
-123 QKKGTDFSWF
+123 TDFSGE
-133 VRENIEK
+133 ENYVLCRIRTNDAK
-140 GRVLYIDIEKSTQ
+140 QRLYIHEVMKASEFVQQKSDALQ
-153 WTRSDRG
+153 SQLANGNHQQLRG
-160 DSPNGGNSLNALSNF
+160 IALYKNMITDFLKGVNGSF
-175 IISEDFQKVKTRSDL
+175 YPEQ
-190 ERFTKE
+190 
-196 KEEEKNM
+196 KEEKKM
-203 STYLDRDT
+203 
-211 FFKDKEDGVNLI
+211 
-223 TNDSW
+223 
-228 FKFDEKWLHDWV
+228 
-240 EEQGRWESFEHFEVT
+240 
-255 YTDDDVYSA
+255 
-264 KFDAEEAGLT
+264 
-274 IKETLTEEGT
+274 
-284 RKYGDTEIQGWVEN
+284 
-298 VMYQEMSRIGE
+298 
-309 EKGAVITDTTADVYH
+309 AVSNATMYH
-324 QEISD
+324 QEIAN

-338 EDNAA
+338 HEEDAA
-343 KELRGIADDLHTSM
+343 QLHRAVKNLHVSM
-357 KNVEEAE
+357 EKVEEAE
-364 QTCGADQETWDGYAT
+364 QTCGADQETWDGYAA

-575 ALKDSKAERS
+575 ALKDSKSERS

>member
-1 MSGQVNVRNTYYVMD
+1 MLEKSWDKMSIEEQERVRKEEQEKFSRMYPIVASANAIHANTAAAARKMAIEYWKKNHPNGVTINTIIGDVDID
-16 TPLVLQLIGMKPLP
+16 TKSIKDSLFHGLVQGKLDAVPTLKAGMEKAAY
-30 LEIDGSKIEHI
+30 ISTMKDFDG
-41 LAHDGMS
+41 
-48 LDVLKSLPA
+48 
-57 AISNPLMVLDSYANR
+57 NPLQNHFFLY
-72 KVVVVELHDLNDA
+72 K
-85 TIIVPIDVDQR
+85 
-96 RGHTIVN
+96 
-103 ILNNAYGKN
+103 
-112 PREKNPDGSWT
+112 
-123 QKKGTDFSWF
+123 TDFSGE
-133 VRENIEK
+133 ENYVLCRIRTNDAK
-140 GRVLYIDIEKSTQ
+140 QRLYIHEVMKASEFVQQKSDALQ
-153 WTRSDRG
+153 SQLANGNHQQLRG
-160 DSPNGGNSLNALSNF
+160 IALYKNMITDFLQGVNGSF
-175 IISEDFQKVKTRSDL
+175 YPEQ
-190 ERFTKE
+190 
-196 KEEEKNM
+196 KEEKKM
-203 STYLDRDT
+203 
-211 FFKDKEDGVNLI
+211 
-223 TNDSW
+223 
-228 FKFDEKWLHDWV
+228 
-240 EEQGRWESFEHFEVT
+240 
-255 YTDDDVYSA
+255 
-264 KFDAEEAGLT
+264 
-274 IKETLTEEGT
+274 
-284 RKYGDTEIQGWVEN
+284 
-298 VMYQEMSRIGE
+298 
-309 EKGAVITDTTADVYH
+309 AVSNATMYH
-324 QEISD
+324 QEIAN

-338 EDNAA
+338 HEEDAA
-343 KELRGIADDLHTSM
+343 QLHRAVKNLHVSM
-357 KNVEEAE
+357 EKVEEAE
-364 QTCGADQETWDGYAT
+364 QTCGADQETWDGYAA

-620 EQGDAKNIAKDAVQE
+620 EQGDAKNIAKDVVQE

>member
-1 MSGQVNVRNTYYVMD
+1 MLEKDWEDMSDAEKDRVRKEEQEKFSRMYPIVASANAIHANTAAAARKMAIEYWKKNHPNGVTINTIIGDVDID
-16 TPLVLQLIGMKPLP
+16 TKSIKASLFHGLVQGKLDAVPTLKAGMEKAAY
-30 LEIDGSKIEHI
+30 ISTMKDFDG
-41 LAHDGMS
+41 
-48 LDVLKSLPA
+48 
-57 AISNPLMVLDSYANR
+57 NPLQNHFFLY
-72 KVVVVELHDLNDA
+72 K
-85 TIIVPIDVDQR
+85 
-96 RGHTIVN
+96 
-103 ILNNAYGKN
+103 
-112 PREKNPDGSWT
+112 
-123 QKKGTDFSWF
+123 TDFSGEENF
-133 VRENIEK
+133 VLCRIRTNNAK
-140 GRVLYIDIEKSTQ
+140 QRLYIHEVMKASEFVQQKSDALQ
-153 WTRSDRG
+153 SQLANGNHQQLRG
-160 DSPNGGNSLNALSNF
+160 IALY
-175 IISEDFQKVKTRSDL
+175 
-190 ERFTKE
+190 
-196 KEEEKNM
+196 KNM
-203 STYLDRDT
+203 ITDFLQGVNGSFYPEQ
-211 FFKDKEDGVNLI
+211 KED
-223 TNDSW
+223 
-228 FKFDEKWLHDWV
+228 KK
-240 EEQGRWESFEHFEVT
+240 
-255 YTDDDVYSA
+255 
-264 KFDAEEAGLT
+264 
-274 IKETLTEEGT
+274 
-284 RKYGDTEIQGWVEN
+284 
-298 VMYQEMSRIGE
+298 M
-309 EKGAVITDTTADVYH
+309 AVSNAAMYH
-324 QEISD
+324 QEIID

-338 EDNAA
+338 HAEDA
-343 KELRGIADDLHTSM
+343 KQLHRAVKNLHVSM
-357 KNVEEAE
+357 EKVEEAE
-364 QTCGADQETWDGYAT
+364 QTCGADQETWDGYAA

-395 SEGKSEE
+395 SEGKSDE

-428 ILRREKE
+428 ILQREKE

-457 AQLPEELAR
+457 VQSPEELAR
-466 CLAASTEFLAA
+466 CLAASTEFLTA
-477 VEDLRRE
+477 VEELRRE

-491 IASEMYSTSRR
+491 IASEMYSASRR

-520 YLRQRAQKAIDGV
+520 YLRQRAQKAVDGV

-540 FDEGI
+540 FDKGI

-561 MQSASEFYRDALEE
+561 MQSASEFYRDALKD
-575 ALKDSKAERS
+575 ALESSKAERS

>member
-1 MSGQVNVRNTYYVMD
+1 MLEKSWDKMSIEEQERVRKEEQEKFSRMYPIVASANAIHANTAAAARKMAIEYWKKNHPNGVTINTIIGDVDID
-16 TPLVLQLIGMKPLP
+16 TKSIKDSLFHGLVQGKLDAVPTLKAGMEKAAY
-30 LEIDGSKIEHI
+30 ISTMKDFDG
-41 LAHDGMS
+41 
-48 LDVLKSLPA
+48 
-57 AISNPLMVLDSYANR
+57 NPLQNHFFLY
-72 KVVVVELHDLNDA
+72 K
-85 TIIVPIDVDQR
+85 
-96 RGHTIVN
+96 
-103 ILNNAYGKN
+103 
-112 PREKNPDGSWT
+112 
-123 QKKGTDFSWF
+123 TDFSGE
-133 VRENIEK
+133 ENYVLCRIRTNNAK
-140 GRVLYIDIEKSTQ
+140 QRLYIHEVMKASEFVQQKSDALQSQLANGNHQQLRGIALYKNMITDFLQGVNGSFYPEKK
-153 WTRSDRG
+153 
-160 DSPNGGNSLNALSNF
+160 
-175 IISEDFQKVKTRSDL
+175 E
-190 ERFTKE
+190 E
-196 KEEEKNM
+196 KEM
-203 STYLDRDT
+203 
-211 FFKDKEDGVNLI
+211 
-223 TNDSW
+223 
-228 FKFDEKWLHDWV
+228 
-240 EEQGRWESFEHFEVT
+240 
-255 YTDDDVYSA
+255 
-264 KFDAEEAGLT
+264 
-274 IKETLTEEGT
+274 
-284 RKYGDTEIQGWVEN
+284 
-298 VMYQEMSRIGE
+298 
-309 EKGAVITDTTADVYH
+309 AVSNASMYH
-324 QEISD
+324 QEIAD

-338 EDNAA
+338 HEEEA
-343 KELRGIADDLHTSM
+343 KQLHSAVKNLHVSM
-357 KNVEEAE
+357 EKVEEAE

-491 IASEMYSTSRR
+491 IASEMYATSRR
-502 AVKDAYYSVKL
+502 AVKDAYYSIKL

-635 TKEQR
+635 TKAQR

>member
-1 MSGQVNVRNTYYVMD
+1 MLEKSWDKMSIEEQERVRKEEQEKFSRMYPIVASANAIHANTAAAARKMAIEYWKKNHPNGVTINTIIGDVDID
-16 TPLVLQLIGMKPLP
+16 TKSIKDSLFHGLVQGKLDAVPTLKAGMEKAAY
-30 LEIDGSKIEHI
+30 ISTMKDFDG
-41 LAHDGMS
+41 
-48 LDVLKSLPA
+48 
-57 AISNPLMVLDSYANR
+57 NPLQNHFFLY
-72 KVVVVELHDLNDA
+72 K
-85 TIIVPIDVDQR
+85 
-96 RGHTIVN
+96 
-103 ILNNAYGKN
+103 
-112 PREKNPDGSWT
+112 
-123 QKKGTDFSWF
+123 TDFSGE
-133 VRENIEK
+133 ENYVLCRIRTNDAK
-140 GRVLYIDIEKSTQ
+140 QRLYIHEVMKASEFVQQKSDALQ
-153 WTRSDRG
+153 SQLANGNHQQLRG
-160 DSPNGGNSLNALSNF
+160 IALYKNMITDFLKGVNGSF
-175 IISEDFQKVKTRSDL
+175 YPEQ
-190 ERFTKE
+190 
-196 KEEEKNM
+196 KEEKKM
-203 STYLDRDT
+203 
-211 FFKDKEDGVNLI
+211 
-223 TNDSW
+223 
-228 FKFDEKWLHDWV
+228 
-240 EEQGRWESFEHFEVT
+240 
-255 YTDDDVYSA
+255 
-264 KFDAEEAGLT
+264 
-274 IKETLTEEGT
+274 
-284 RKYGDTEIQGWVEN
+284 
-298 VMYQEMSRIGE
+298 
-309 EKGAVITDTTADVYH
+309 AVSNATMYH
-324 QEISD
+324 QEIAN

-338 EDNAA
+338 HEEDAA
-343 KELRGIADDLHTSM
+343 QLHRAVKNLHVSM
-357 KNVEEAE
+357 EKVEEAE
-364 QTCGADQETWDGYAT
+364 QTCGADQETWDGYAA

-607 KVLRAESPYRKEM
+607 KVLRAESPYCKEM

>member
-1 MSGQVNVRNTYYVMD
+1 MLEKSWDKMSIEEQERVRKEEQEKFSRMYPIVASANAIHANTAAAARKMAIEYWKKNHPNGVTINTIIGDVDID
-16 TPLVLQLIGMKPLP
+16 TKSIKDSLFHGLVQGKLDAVPTLKAGMEKAAY
-30 LEIDGSKIEHI
+30 ISTMKDFDG
-41 LAHDGMS
+41 
-48 LDVLKSLPA
+48 
-57 AISNPLMVLDSYANR
+57 NPLQNHFFLY
-72 KVVVVELHDLNDA
+72 K
-85 TIIVPIDVDQR
+85 
-96 RGHTIVN
+96 
-103 ILNNAYGKN
+103 
-112 PREKNPDGSWT
+112 
-123 QKKGTDFSWF
+123 TDFSGE
-133 VRENIEK
+133 ENYVLCRIRTNDAK
-140 GRVLYIDIEKSTQ
+140 QRLYIHEVMKASEFVQQKSDALQ
-153 WTRSDRG
+153 SQLANGNHQQLRG
-160 DSPNGGNSLNALSNF
+160 IALYKNMITDFLQGVNGSF
-175 IISEDFQKVKTRSDL
+175 YPEQ
-190 ERFTKE
+190 
-196 KEEEKNM
+196 KEEKKM
-203 STYLDRDT
+203 
-211 FFKDKEDGVNLI
+211 
-223 TNDSW
+223 
-228 FKFDEKWLHDWV
+228 
-240 EEQGRWESFEHFEVT
+240 
-255 YTDDDVYSA
+255 
-264 KFDAEEAGLT
+264 
-274 IKETLTEEGT
+274 
-284 RKYGDTEIQGWVEN
+284 
-298 VMYQEMSRIGE
+298 
-309 EKGAVITDTTADVYH
+309 AVSNAAMYH
-324 QEISD
+324 QEIAN
-329 SLTVAEESL
+329 SLTSAEEFL
-338 EDNAA
+338 HEEDAA
-343 KELRGIADDLHTSM
+343 QLHRAVKNLHVSM
-357 KNVEEAE
+357 EKVEEAE
-364 QTCGADQETWDGYAT
+364 QTCGADQETWDGYAA

-635 TKEQR
+635 TKEQS

>member
-1 MSGQVNVRNTYYVMD
+1 MLEKSWDKMSIEEQERVRKEEQEKFSRMYPIVASANAIHANTAAAARKMAIEYWKKNHPNGVTINTIIGDVDID
-16 TPLVLQLIGMKPLP
+16 TKSIKDSLFHGLVQGKLDAVPTLKAGMEKAAY
-30 LEIDGSKIEHI
+30 ISTMKDFDG
-41 LAHDGMS
+41 
-48 LDVLKSLPA
+48 
-57 AISNPLMVLDSYANR
+57 NPLQNHFFLY
-72 KVVVVELHDLNDA
+72 K
-85 TIIVPIDVDQR
+85 
-96 RGHTIVN
+96 
-103 ILNNAYGKN
+103 
-112 PREKNPDGSWT
+112 
-123 QKKGTDFSWF
+123 TDFSGE
-133 VRENIEK
+133 ENYVLCRIRTNDAK
-140 GRVLYIDIEKSTQ
+140 QRLYIHEVMKASEFVQQKSDALQSQLANGNHQQLRGIALYKNMITDFLQGVNGSFYPEKK
-153 WTRSDRG
+153 
-160 DSPNGGNSLNALSNF
+160 
-175 IISEDFQKVKTRSDL
+175 E
-190 ERFTKE
+190 E
-196 KEEEKNM
+196 KEM
-203 STYLDRDT
+203 
-211 FFKDKEDGVNLI
+211 
-223 TNDSW
+223 
-228 FKFDEKWLHDWV
+228 
-240 EEQGRWESFEHFEVT
+240 
-255 YTDDDVYSA
+255 
-264 KFDAEEAGLT
+264 
-274 IKETLTEEGT
+274 
-284 RKYGDTEIQGWVEN
+284 
-298 VMYQEMSRIGE
+298 
-309 EKGAVITDTTADVYH
+309 AVSNASMYH
-324 QEISD
+324 QEIAD

-338 EDNAA
+338 HEEEA
-343 KELRGIADDLHTSM
+343 KQLHSAVKNLHVSM
-357 KNVEEAE
+357 EKVEEAE

-502 AVKDAYYSVKL
+502 AVKDAYYSIKL

-607 KVLRAESPYRKEM
+607 KVLRAESPYCKEM

>member
-1 MSGQVNVRNTYYVMD
+1 MNLMGRKKGNIMLEKSWDKMSIEEQERVRKEEQEKFSRMYPIVASANAIHANTAAAARKMAIEYWKKNHPNGVTINTIIGDVDID
-16 TPLVLQLIGMKPLP
+16 TKSIKDSLFHGLVQGKLDAVPTLKAGMEKAAY
-30 LEIDGSKIEHI
+30 ISTMKDFDG
-41 LAHDGMS
+41 
-48 LDVLKSLPA
+48 
-57 AISNPLMVLDSYANR
+57 NPLQNHFFLY
-72 KVVVVELHDLNDA
+72 K
-85 TIIVPIDVDQR
+85 
-96 RGHTIVN
+96 
-103 ILNNAYGKN
+103 
-112 PREKNPDGSWT
+112 
-123 QKKGTDFSWF
+123 TDFSGE
-133 VRENIEK
+133 ENYVLCRIRTNDAK
-140 GRVLYIDIEKSTQ
+140 QRLYIHEVMKASEFVQQKSDALQ
-153 WTRSDRG
+153 SQLANGNHQQLRG
-160 DSPNGGNSLNALSNF
+160 IALYKNMITDFLQGVNGSF
-175 IISEDFQKVKTRSDL
+175 YPEQ
-190 ERFTKE
+190 
-196 KEEEKNM
+196 KEEKKM
-203 STYLDRDT
+203 
-211 FFKDKEDGVNLI
+211 
-223 TNDSW
+223 
-228 FKFDEKWLHDWV
+228 
-240 EEQGRWESFEHFEVT
+240 
-255 YTDDDVYSA
+255 
-264 KFDAEEAGLT
+264 
-274 IKETLTEEGT
+274 
-284 RKYGDTEIQGWVEN
+284 
-298 VMYQEMSRIGE
+298 
-309 EKGAVITDTTADVYH
+309 AVSNAAMYH
-324 QEISD
+324 QEIAN

-338 EDNAA
+338 HEEDAA
-343 KELRGIADDLHTSM
+343 QLHRAVKNLHVSM
-357 KNVEEAE
+357 EKVEEAE
-364 QTCGADQETWDGYAT
+364 QTCGADQETWDGYAA
-379 RHENIVRRIEA
+379 RHDNIVRRIEA

-502 AVKDAYYSVKL
+502 AVKDAYYSIKL

>member
-1 MSGQVNVRNTYYVMD
+1 MLEKSWDKMSIEEQERVRKEEQEKFSRMYPIVASANAIHANTAAAARKMAIEYWKKNHPNGVTINTIIGDVDID
-16 TPLVLQLIGMKPLP
+16 TKSIKDSLFHGLVQGKLDAVPTLKAGMEKAAY
-30 LEIDGSKIEHI
+30 ISTMKDFDG
-41 LAHDGMS
+41 
-48 LDVLKSLPA
+48 
-57 AISNPLMVLDSYANR
+57 NPLQNHFFLY
-72 KVVVVELHDLNDA
+72 K
-85 TIIVPIDVDQR
+85 
-96 RGHTIVN
+96 
-103 ILNNAYGKN
+103 
-112 PREKNPDGSWT
+112 
-123 QKKGTDFSWF
+123 TDFSGE
-133 VRENIEK
+133 ENYVLCRIRTNNAK
-140 GRVLYIDIEKSTQ
+140 QRLYIHEVMKASEFVQQKSDALQ
-153 WTRSDRG
+153 SQLANGNHQQLRG
-160 DSPNGGNSLNALSNF
+160 IALYKNMITDFLQGVNGSF
-175 IISEDFQKVKTRSDL
+175 YPEQ
-190 ERFTKE
+190 
-196 KEEEKNM
+196 KEEKKM
-203 STYLDRDT
+203 
-211 FFKDKEDGVNLI
+211 
-223 TNDSW
+223 
-228 FKFDEKWLHDWV
+228 
-240 EEQGRWESFEHFEVT
+240 
-255 YTDDDVYSA
+255 
-264 KFDAEEAGLT
+264 
-274 IKETLTEEGT
+274 
-284 RKYGDTEIQGWVEN
+284 
-298 VMYQEMSRIGE
+298 
-309 EKGAVITDTTADVYH
+309 AVSNAAMYH
-324 QEISD
+324 QEIAN
-329 SLTVAEESL
+329 SLTSAEEFL
-338 EDNAA
+338 HEEDAA
-343 KELRGIADDLHTSM
+343 QLHRAVKNLHVSM
-357 KNVEEAE
+357 EKVEEAE
-364 QTCGADQETWDGYAT
+364 QTCGADQETWDGYAA

-620 EQGDAKNIAKDAVQE
+620 EQGDAKSIAKDAVQE

>member
-1 MSGQVNVRNTYYVMD
+1 MLEKSWDKMSIEEQERVRKEEQEKFSRMYPIVASANAIHANTAAAARKMAIEYWKKNHPNGVTINTIIGDVDID
-16 TPLVLQLIGMKPLP
+16 TKSIKDSLFHGLVQGKLDAVPTLKAGMEKAAY
-30 LEIDGSKIEHI
+30 ISTMKDFDG
-41 LAHDGMS
+41 
-48 LDVLKSLPA
+48 
-57 AISNPLMVLDSYANR
+57 NPLQNHFFLY
-72 KVVVVELHDLNDA
+72 K
-85 TIIVPIDVDQR
+85 
-96 RGHTIVN
+96 
-103 ILNNAYGKN
+103 
-112 PREKNPDGSWT
+112 
-123 QKKGTDFSWF
+123 TDFSGE
-133 VRENIEK
+133 ENYVLCRIRTNDAK
-140 GRVLYIDIEKSTQ
+140 QRLYIHEVMKASEFVQQKSDALQ
-153 WTRSDRG
+153 SQLANGNHQQLRG
-160 DSPNGGNSLNALSNF
+160 IALYKNMITDFLKGVNGSF
-175 IISEDFQKVKTRSDL
+175 YPEQ
-190 ERFTKE
+190 
-196 KEEEKNM
+196 KEEKKM
-203 STYLDRDT
+203 
-211 FFKDKEDGVNLI
+211 
-223 TNDSW
+223 
-228 FKFDEKWLHDWV
+228 
-240 EEQGRWESFEHFEVT
+240 
-255 YTDDDVYSA
+255 
-264 KFDAEEAGLT
+264 
-274 IKETLTEEGT
+274 
-284 RKYGDTEIQGWVEN
+284 
-298 VMYQEMSRIGE
+298 
-309 EKGAVITDTTADVYH
+309 AVSNAAMYH
-324 QEISD
+324 QEIAD

-338 EDNAA
+338 HEEDAA
-343 KELRGIADDLHTSM
+343 QLHRAVKNLHVSM
-357 KNVEEAE
+357 EKVEEAE

>member
-1 MSGQVNVRNTYYVMD
+1 MLEKSWDKMSIEEQERVRKEEQEKFSRMYPIVASANAIHANTAAAARKMAIEYWKKNHPNGVTINTIIGDVDID
-16 TPLVLQLIGMKPLP
+16 TKSIKDSLFHGLVQGKLDAVPTLKAGMEKAAY
-30 LEIDGSKIEHI
+30 ISTMKDFDG
-41 LAHDGMS
+41 
-48 LDVLKSLPA
+48 
-57 AISNPLMVLDSYANR
+57 NPLQNHFFLY
-72 KVVVVELHDLNDA
+72 K
-85 TIIVPIDVDQR
+85 
-96 RGHTIVN
+96 
-103 ILNNAYGKN
+103 
-112 PREKNPDGSWT
+112 
-123 QKKGTDFSWF
+123 TDFSGE
-133 VRENIEK
+133 ENYVLCRIRTNNAK
-140 GRVLYIDIEKSTQ
+140 QRLYIHEVMKASEFVQQKSDALQ
-153 WTRSDRG
+153 SQLANGNHQQLRG
-160 DSPNGGNSLNALSNF
+160 IALYKNIITDFLQGVNGSF
-175 IISEDFQKVKTRSDL
+175 YPEQ
-190 ERFTKE
+190 
-196 KEEEKNM
+196 KEEKKM
-203 STYLDRDT
+203 
-211 FFKDKEDGVNLI
+211 
-223 TNDSW
+223 
-228 FKFDEKWLHDWV
+228 
-240 EEQGRWESFEHFEVT
+240 
-255 YTDDDVYSA
+255 
-264 KFDAEEAGLT
+264 
-274 IKETLTEEGT
+274 
-284 RKYGDTEIQGWVEN
+284 
-298 VMYQEMSRIGE
+298 
-309 EKGAVITDTTADVYH
+309 AVSNAAMYH
-324 QEISD
+324 QEIAD

-338 EDNAA
+338 HEEDAA
-343 KELRGIADDLHTSM
+343 QLHRAVKNLHVSM
-357 KNVEEAE
+357 EKVEEAE

>member
-1 MSGQVNVRNTYYVMD
+1 MLEKSWDKMSIEEQERVRKEEQEKFSRMYPIVASANAIHANTAAAARKMAIEYWKKNHPNGVTINTIIGDVDID
-16 TPLVLQLIGMKPLP
+16 TKSRKDSLFQGLVQGKLDAVPTLKAGMEKAAY
-30 LEIDGSKIEHI
+30 ISTMKDFDG
-41 LAHDGMS
+41 
-48 LDVLKSLPA
+48 
-57 AISNPLMVLDSYANR
+57 NPLQNHFFLY
-72 KVVVVELHDLNDA
+72 K
-85 TIIVPIDVDQR
+85 
-96 RGHTIVN
+96 
-103 ILNNAYGKN
+103 
-112 PREKNPDGSWT
+112 
-123 QKKGTDFSWF
+123 TDFSGE
-133 VRENIEK
+133 ENYVLCRIRTNDAK
-140 GRVLYIDIEKSTQ
+140 QRLYIHEVMKASEFVQQKSDALQ
-153 WTRSDRG
+153 SQLANGNHQQLRG
-160 DSPNGGNSLNALSNF
+160 IALYKNMITDFLKGVNGSF
-175 IISEDFQKVKTRSDL
+175 YPEQ
-190 ERFTKE
+190 
-196 KEEEKNM
+196 KEEKKM
-203 STYLDRDT
+203 
-211 FFKDKEDGVNLI
+211 
-223 TNDSW
+223 
-228 FKFDEKWLHDWV
+228 
-240 EEQGRWESFEHFEVT
+240 
-255 YTDDDVYSA
+255 
-264 KFDAEEAGLT
+264 
-274 IKETLTEEGT
+274 
-284 RKYGDTEIQGWVEN
+284 
-298 VMYQEMSRIGE
+298 
-309 EKGAVITDTTADVYH
+309 AVSNATMYH
-324 QEISD
+324 QEIAN

-338 EDNAA
+338 HEEDAA
-343 KELRGIADDLHTSM
+343 QLHRAVKNLHVSM
-357 KNVEEAE
+357 EKVEEAE
-364 QTCGADQETWDGYAT
+364 QTCGADQETWDGYAA

-575 ALKDSKAERS
+575 ALKDSKSERS

>member
-1 MSGQVNVRNTYYVMD
+1 MLEKSWDKMSIEEQERVRKEEQEKFSRMYPIVASANAIHANTAAAARKMAIEYWKKNHPNGVTINTIIGDVDID
-16 TPLVLQLIGMKPLP
+16 TKSIKDSLFHGLVQGKLDAVPTLKAGMEKAAY
-30 LEIDGSKIEHI
+30 ISTMKDFDG
-41 LAHDGMS
+41 
-48 LDVLKSLPA
+48 
-57 AISNPLMVLDSYANR
+57 NPLQNHFFLY
-72 KVVVVELHDLNDA
+72 K
-85 TIIVPIDVDQR
+85 
-96 RGHTIVN
+96 
-103 ILNNAYGKN
+103 
-112 PREKNPDGSWT
+112 
-123 QKKGTDFSWF
+123 TDFSGE
-133 VRENIEK
+133 ENYVLCRIRTNDAK
-140 GRVLYIDIEKSTQ
+140 QRLYIHEVMKASEFVQQKSDALQSQLANGNHQQLRGIALYKNMITDFLQGVNGSFYPEKK
-153 WTRSDRG
+153 
-160 DSPNGGNSLNALSNF
+160 
-175 IISEDFQKVKTRSDL
+175 E
-190 ERFTKE
+190 E
-196 KEEEKNM
+196 KEM
-203 STYLDRDT
+203 
-211 FFKDKEDGVNLI
+211 
-223 TNDSW
+223 
-228 FKFDEKWLHDWV
+228 
-240 EEQGRWESFEHFEVT
+240 
-255 YTDDDVYSA
+255 
-264 KFDAEEAGLT
+264 
-274 IKETLTEEGT
+274 
-284 RKYGDTEIQGWVEN
+284 
-298 VMYQEMSRIGE
+298 
-309 EKGAVITDTTADVYH
+309 AVSNASMYH
-324 QEISD
+324 QEIAD

-338 EDNAA
+338 HEGEA
-343 KELRGIADDLHTSM
+343 KQLHSAVKNLHVSM
-357 KNVEEAE
+357 EKVEEAE
-364 QTCGADQETWDGYAT
+364 QTCGADQETWDGYAA

-502 AVKDAYYSVKL
+502 AVKDAYYSIKL

>member
-1 MSGQVNVRNTYYVMD
+1 MLEKSWDKMSIEEQERVRKEEQEKFSRMYPIVASANAIHANTAAAARKMAIEYWKKNHPNGVTINTIIGDVDID
-16 TPLVLQLIGMKPLP
+16 TKSIKDSLFHGLVQGKLDAVPTLKAGMEKAAY
-30 LEIDGSKIEHI
+30 ISTMKDFDG
-41 LAHDGMS
+41 
-48 LDVLKSLPA
+48 
-57 AISNPLMVLDSYANR
+57 NPLQNHFFLY
-72 KVVVVELHDLNDA
+72 K
-85 TIIVPIDVDQR
+85 
-96 RGHTIVN
+96 
-103 ILNNAYGKN
+103 
-112 PREKNPDGSWT
+112 
-123 QKKGTDFSWF
+123 TDFSGE
-133 VRENIEK
+133 ENYVLCRIRTNNAK
-140 GRVLYIDIEKSTQ
+140 QRLYIHEVMKASEFVQQKSDALQSQLANGNHQQLRGIALYKNMITDFLQGVNGSFYPEKK
-153 WTRSDRG
+153 
-160 DSPNGGNSLNALSNF
+160 
-175 IISEDFQKVKTRSDL
+175 E
-190 ERFTKE
+190 E
-196 KEEEKNM
+196 KEM
-203 STYLDRDT
+203 
-211 FFKDKEDGVNLI
+211 
-223 TNDSW
+223 
-228 FKFDEKWLHDWV
+228 
-240 EEQGRWESFEHFEVT
+240 
-255 YTDDDVYSA
+255 
-264 KFDAEEAGLT
+264 
-274 IKETLTEEGT
+274 
-284 RKYGDTEIQGWVEN
+284 
-298 VMYQEMSRIGE
+298 
-309 EKGAVITDTTADVYH
+309 AVSNASMYH
-324 QEISD
+324 QEIAD

-338 EDNAA
+338 HEGEA
-343 KELRGIADDLHTSM
+343 KQLHSAVKNLHVSM
-357 KNVEEAE
+357 EKVEEAE
-364 QTCGADQETWDGYAT
+364 QTCGADQETWDGYAA
-379 RHENIVRRIEA
+379 RHENIVRRLEA

-502 AVKDAYYSVKL
+502 AVKDAYYSIKL

>member
-1 MSGQVNVRNTYYVMD
+1 MLEKSWDKMSIEEQERVRKEEQEKFSRMYPIVASANAIHANTAAAARKMAIEYWKKNHPNGVTINTIIGDVDID
-16 TPLVLQLIGMKPLP
+16 TKSIKDSLFHGLVQGKLDAVPTLKAGMEKAAY
-30 LEIDGSKIEHI
+30 ISTMKDFDG
-41 LAHDGMS
+41 
-48 LDVLKSLPA
+48 
-57 AISNPLMVLDSYANR
+57 NPLQNHFFLY
-72 KVVVVELHDLNDA
+72 K
-85 TIIVPIDVDQR
+85 
-96 RGHTIVN
+96 
-103 ILNNAYGKN
+103 
-112 PREKNPDGSWT
+112 
-123 QKKGTDFSWF
+123 TDFSGE
-133 VRENIEK
+133 ENYVLCRIRTNDAK
-140 GRVLYIDIEKSTQ
+140 QRLYIHEVMKASEFVQQKSDALQ
-153 WTRSDRG
+153 SQLANGNHQQLRG
-160 DSPNGGNSLNALSNF
+160 IALYKNMITDFLKGVNGSF
-175 IISEDFQKVKTRSDL
+175 YPEQ
-190 ERFTKE
+190 
-196 KEEEKNM
+196 KEEKKM
-203 STYLDRDT
+203 
-211 FFKDKEDGVNLI
+211 
-223 TNDSW
+223 
-228 FKFDEKWLHDWV
+228 
-240 EEQGRWESFEHFEVT
+240 
-255 YTDDDVYSA
+255 
-264 KFDAEEAGLT
+264 
-274 IKETLTEEGT
+274 
-284 RKYGDTEIQGWVEN
+284 
-298 VMYQEMSRIGE
+298 
-309 EKGAVITDTTADVYH
+309 AVSNATMYH
-324 QEISD
+324 QEIAN

-338 EDNAA
+338 HEEDAA
-343 KELRGIADDLHTSM
+343 QLHRAVKNLHVSM
-357 KNVEEAE
+357 GKVEEAE
-364 QTCGADQETWDGYAT
+364 QTCGADQETWDGYAA
-379 RHENIVRRIEA
+379 RHDNIVRRIEA

-561 MQSASEFYRDALEE
+561 MQSASEFYRDALKE

>member
-1 MSGQVNVRNTYYVMD
+1 MLEKSWDKMSIEEQERVRKEEQEKFSRMYPIVASANAIHANTAAAARKMAIEYWKKNHPNGVTINTIIGDVDID
-16 TPLVLQLIGMKPLP
+16 TKSIKDSLFHGLVQGKLDAVPTLKAGMEKAAY
-30 LEIDGSKIEHI
+30 ISTMKDFDG
-41 LAHDGMS
+41 
-48 LDVLKSLPA
+48 
-57 AISNPLMVLDSYANR
+57 NPLQNHFFLY
-72 KVVVVELHDLNDA
+72 K
-85 TIIVPIDVDQR
+85 
-96 RGHTIVN
+96 
-103 ILNNAYGKN
+103 
-112 PREKNPDGSWT
+112 
-123 QKKGTDFSWF
+123 TDFSGE
-133 VRENIEK
+133 ENYVLCRIRTNDAK
-140 GRVLYIDIEKSTQ
+140 QRLYIHEVMKASEFVQQKSDALQ
-153 WTRSDRG
+153 SQLANGNHQQLRG
-160 DSPNGGNSLNALSNF
+160 IALYKNMITDFLQGGNGSF
-175 IISEDFQKVKTRSDL
+175 YPEK
-190 ERFTKE
+190 
-196 KEEEKNM
+196 KEEKKM
-203 STYLDRDT
+203 
-211 FFKDKEDGVNLI
+211 
-223 TNDSW
+223 
-228 FKFDEKWLHDWV
+228 
-240 EEQGRWESFEHFEVT
+240 
-255 YTDDDVYSA
+255 
-264 KFDAEEAGLT
+264 
-274 IKETLTEEGT
+274 
-284 RKYGDTEIQGWVEN
+284 
-298 VMYQEMSRIGE
+298 
-309 EKGAVITDTTADVYH
+309 AVSNAAMYH
-324 QEISD
+324 QEIAD

-338 EDNAA
+338 HEKDAA
-343 KELRGIADDLHTSM
+343 QLHRAVKNLHVSM
-357 KNVEEAE
+357 EKVEEAE
-364 QTCGADQETWDGYAT
+364 QTCGADQETWDGYAA
-379 RHENIVRRIEA
+379 RHDNIVRRIEA

>member
-1 MSGQVNVRNTYYVMD
+1 MLEKSWDKMSIEEQERVRKEEQEKFSRMYPIVASANAIHANTAAAARKMAIEYWKKNHPNGVTINTIIGDVDID
-16 TPLVLQLIGMKPLP
+16 TKSIKDSLFHGLVQGKLDAVPTLKAGMEKAAY
-30 LEIDGSKIEHI
+30 ISTMKDFDG
-41 LAHDGMS
+41 
-48 LDVLKSLPA
+48 
-57 AISNPLMVLDSYANR
+57 NPLQNHFFLY
-72 KVVVVELHDLNDA
+72 K
-85 TIIVPIDVDQR
+85 
-96 RGHTIVN
+96 
-103 ILNNAYGKN
+103 
-112 PREKNPDGSWT
+112 
-123 QKKGTDFSWF
+123 TDFSGE
-133 VRENIEK
+133 ENYVLCRIRTNDAK
-140 GRVLYIDIEKSTQ
+140 QRLYIHEVMKASEFVQQKSDALQ
-153 WTRSDRG
+153 SQLANGNHQQLRG
-160 DSPNGGNSLNALSNF
+160 IALYKNMITDFLKGVNGSF
-175 IISEDFQKVKTRSDL
+175 YPEQ
-190 ERFTKE
+190 
-196 KEEEKNM
+196 KEEKKM
-203 STYLDRDT
+203 
-211 FFKDKEDGVNLI
+211 
-223 TNDSW
+223 
-228 FKFDEKWLHDWV
+228 
-240 EEQGRWESFEHFEVT
+240 
-255 YTDDDVYSA
+255 
-264 KFDAEEAGLT
+264 
-274 IKETLTEEGT
+274 
-284 RKYGDTEIQGWVEN
+284 
-298 VMYQEMSRIGE
+298 
-309 EKGAVITDTTADVYH
+309 AVSNATMYH
-324 QEISD
+324 QEIAN

-338 EDNAA
+338 HEEDAA
-343 KELRGIADDLHTSM
+343 QLHRAVKKLHVSM
-357 KNVEEAE
+357 EKVEEAE
-364 QTCGADQETWDGYAT
+364 QTCGADQETWDGYAA

-575 ALKDSKAERS
+575 ALKDSKSERS